1 MPLIS
6 MSRAILACLLL
17 IANAVP
23 IGGLGRPSGHAQ
35 AAQPPTGE
43 WQVTELTGSITYTT
57 TGPAPPAGMCE
68 PSTETYQARARD
80 SFVELS
86 FLEHGGQPIIIS
98 KAEQELRRVV
108 LDYADIMP
116 ALQDYGGPAVDPSR
130 LFVFHFEFDNG
141 YHSNEVLDA
150 GSQVQLTQTEIR
162 LARMVAATRDT
173 AEQTEITGRLATALA
188 ELNRAFGGGEGYVGS
203 WFTGEEGPA
212 FPAFRPEPLRIIGI
226 EGVSSGGG
234 EAGKSAFLVVGAFDG
249 PRTMSGRWFFESSS
263 KLLDCTSVGTGSGSW
278 EARAR

>member
-17 IANAVP
+17 IANTVP

-68 PSTETYQARARD
+68 PSTETYQAGARD

-116 ALQDYGGPAVDPSR
+116 AYAS
-130 LFVFHFEFDNG
+130 
-141 YHSNEVLDA
+141 
-150 GSQVQLTQTEIR
+150 
-162 LARMVAATRDT
+162 
-173 AEQTEITGRLATALA
+173 
-188 ELNRAFGGGEGYVGS
+188 
-203 WFTGEEGPA
+203 
-212 FPAFRPEPLRIIGI
+212 
-226 EGVSSGGG
+226 
-234 EAGKSAFLVVGAFDG
+234 
-249 PRTMSGRWFFESSS
+249 
-263 KLLDCTSVGTGSGSW
+263 
-278 EARAR
+278 